1 MPNIKTQFKYIYI
14 YIYIN
19 SQLKKKK
26 TILLVPEV
34 YPVCAIGPLNLKNE
48 LY

>member
-14 YIYIN
+14 YIY
-19 SQLKKKK
+19 QEPTKKKI
-26 TILLVPEV
+26 ILLVPEV
-34 YPVCAIGPLNLKNE
+34 YPMCAVGPLSLKNE